1 MTTLVRNKGH
11 GKQFRAIDESTV
23 SVLHTNKR
31 DKTTA
36 SLIPLSCCLCEPFT
50 VPSSKAVTA
59 HRLLC
64 FTVAGIIYGLALSAP
79 TAFVFLV
86 LRSRMTFAHGSNYP
100 RDWLQVTNV
109 TQHERSNSLLTF
121 KSQ

>member
-1 MTTLVRNKGH
+1 VITTLVRNKGH
-11 GKQFRAIDESTV
+11 GKRLASSAAIDESTV

-31 DKTTA
+31 DNGEPNT
-36 SLIPLSCCLCEPFT
+36 LIILSMRTFT

-100 RDWLQVTNV
+100 RDWLQVTKLTP
-109 TQHERSNSLLTF
+109 TQT
-121 KSQ
+121 K